1 MRMTTG
7 ESIALEIQ
15 FDLTIELLPRVKLG
29 WRVVEKEIVS
39 KLLEKEERLE
49 WWFEQ
54 NIDEK
59 SRDVEGDEYGMKYEG
74 MGD

>member
-1 MRMTTG
+1 MRMTTR
-7 ESIALEIQ
+7 EPIALEIQ
-15 FDLTIELLPRVKLG
+15 FDLTVELLPRDG
-29 WRVVEKEIVS
+29 RVVEKEIVS
-39 KLLEKEERLE
+39 RLLEEEERLE

-54 NIDEK
+54 DIDEK

>member
-1 MRMTTG
+1 MRMTTR
-7 ESIALEIQ
+7 EPIALEIQ
-15 FDLTIELLPRVKLG
+15 FDLTVELLP
-29 WRVVEKEIVS
+29 RVVEKEIVS